1 MALDFKLSDE
11 FVNSY
16 KDKEV
21 PWGYKDGAGNSLG
34 EITTLRTYS
43 RVKEDGTKEKWHEIC
58 RRVIEGMFTLQKR
71 HARQNRI
78 EWKNDKAQ
86 RTAKDAYDR
95 MFNMK
100 WLPPGRGIW
109 SMGSPLVM
117 DDNNSAP
124 LQNCAACSSE
134 ESVVEAAVFL
144 FDASM
149 LGVGVGFDSLGANKF
164 PVLEPEGSYAY
175 VIPDSR
181 EGWVESLR
189 LLLAAYIDEG
199 KKRNP
204 LPVMDYS
211 EVRPAGAPI
220 KRFGGIA
227 SGPGPLKDLH
237 EKVKNLLDS
246 RVGSKIT
253 MRDINDIMN
262 MIGVA
267 VIAGNVR
274 RCLPEGTKVH
284 LTDGLKNIEDVTPG
298 DIVETTG
305 RRAKVTKVFDQGV
318 QETVLIKYDGGELEC
333 TPNHRVAVF
342 DSLTSWTFKRA
353 DELTT
358 KDRVVFDRNGYTGRY
373 TSLPPSTVPVL
384 KHNTTGVRIEV
395 PPLTPDVA
403 WLLGLIHGD
412 GYVSVPP
419 SGKNVGSNS
428 GEVVI
433 ACSPDY
439 PKVVEDSVL
448 ALSSFGVAALERTYS
463 HDRATRVRAHST
475 ELARY
480 LLDFK
485 TPTQTIEIPE
495 YIVNGKREVRAS
507 YLAGLFDSDGSSK
520 TRPLRALSTI
530 YPDFADQ
537 VSSLYATLGIQAR
550 VKLSRPA
557 RGNWKDLYSVNI
569 VGPHNIQG
577 WADIVSPFSRKE
589 PEVKLGVRSSGGATF
604 DTDTV
609 RRSSYRGSGIRC
621 TNGTGSRQ
629 CAFRIEKAL
638 VGSLPALP
646 YQVREVVP
654 SGRSIQ
660 TYDIEVEDLHQFTA
674 NGIVVHNSAE
684 LSLVDSDSPDVQEFT
699 DLKDYDK
706 NPDRVG
712 HGFMANNSIRV
723 NVGDDYTP
731 FLEGIKLN
739 GEPGFVWKDIS
750 TSYSRL
756 KDAPDFKDV
765 RATLVNPCS
774 FSGDTLVHTTEGAK
788 TIESLKDRPFWAL
801 VDGEA
806 FFSPVGSYVTGQKD
820 LFRLE
825 TEEGYEVTLTDNHE
839 VLTESGEWVEAGKLN
854 AGDKIVL
861 HNHRD
866 APFFPGEGSWDEG
879 YLIGNLVGDGNLV
892 QSGHGR
898 LSVWDNGDP
907 ESAQAMM
914 TQMEESIDRVYNG
927 LSNIRSDA
935 KTKFTP
941 RVEPFNMYYMSL
953 SGKLLSKFD
962 VVYGNKTTTPKI
974 EASSS
979 DFHRGYLRGLF
990 DADGHLEG
998 VSNDKGLS
1006 VRLGQSDLKSL
1017 KAVQRMLL
1025 RFGIKSSIRKA
1036 KDAGEALLPDGR
1048 GGHKLYPTKES
1059 WRLIVSADSVFLFQE
1074 YIGFTH
1080 TAKKTNLRRGVESK
1094 TRGFYRTKYT
1104 ATFKSLTYERF
1115 DDVWDLSV
1123 STKKAFDAN
1132 GLYVHNSE
1140 QNLESGETCTLCE
1153 VFIGN
1158 CTNQD
1163 DFIKTLKVAFMY
1175 GKTVTLLPTKWEK
1188 TNAILLRNRR
1198 IGLSVSGV
1206 ADYVDA
1212 HGLPALRKSLDDGY
1226 NYVTKLDK
1234 KYSEW
1239 LCVRESVKRTTVK
1252 PAGSISLVAGSSPG
1266 VHWTPGGE
1274 YFIRRITFAKTDP
1287 LFEALKDAGYEH
1299 SDLEWD
1305 PKSAVILFPIHSKS
1319 KRSAADV
1326 PAWEK
1331 INLAA
1336 EMQHWWSD
1344 NAVSC
1349 TVDFKPAE
1357 AGDIPKLLN
1366 MYEGRLKGIS
1376 FLPAIEKGAY
1386 KNMPYE
1392 QISKDTYEEM
1402 KSTIRRA
1409 DFTHVYSQ
1417 GIEAVGEAFCTSDK
1431 CETEIETN
1439 AMTLEV
1445 PTINLDEV

>member
-117 DDNNSAP
+117 DDNNSAS

-134 ESVVEAAVFL
+134 ESVVEAAIFL

-149 LGVGVGFDSLGANKF
+149 LGVGVGFDSLGADKF
-164 PVLEPEGSYAY
+164 PVLEPEGSYTY

-211 EVRPAGAPI
+211 EVRPAGEPI

-246 RVGSKIT
+246 RIGSKIA

-274 RCLPEGTKVH
+274 R
-284 LTDGLKNIEDVTPG
+284 
-298 DIVETTG
+298 
-305 RRAKVTKVFDQGV
+305 
-318 QETVLIKYDGGELEC
+318 
-333 TPNHRVAVF
+333 
-342 DSLTSWTFKRA
+342 
-353 DELTT
+353 
-358 KDRVVFDRNGYTGRY
+358 
-373 TSLPPSTVPVL
+373 
-384 KHNTTGVRIEV
+384 
-395 PPLTPDVA
+395 
-403 WLLGLIHGD
+403 
-412 GYVSVPP
+412 
-419 SGKNVGSNS
+419 
-428 GEVVI
+428 
-433 ACSPDY
+433 
-439 PKVVEDSVL
+439 
-448 ALSSFGVAALERTYS
+448 
-463 HDRATRVRAHST
+463 
-475 ELARY
+475 
-480 LLDFK
+480 
-485 TPTQTIEIPE
+485 
-495 YIVNGKREVRAS
+495 
-507 YLAGLFDSDGSSK
+507 
-520 TRPLRALSTI
+520 
-530 YPDFADQ
+530 
-537 VSSLYATLGIQAR
+537 
-550 VKLSRPA
+550 
-557 RGNWKDLYSVNI
+557 
-569 VGPHNIQG
+569 
-577 WADIVSPFSRKE
+577 
-589 PEVKLGVRSSGGATF
+589 
-604 DTDTV
+604 
-609 RRSSYRGSGIRC
+609 
-621 TNGTGSRQ
+621 
-629 CAFRIEKAL
+629 
-638 VGSLPALP
+638 
-646 YQVREVVP
+646 
-654 SGRSIQ
+654 
-660 TYDIEVEDLHQFTA
+660 
-674 NGIVVHNSAE
+674 SAE

-706 NPDRVG
+706 NPDRSG

-756 KDAPDFKDV
+756 KDAPDFKDI
-765 RATLVNPCS
+765 RATLVNPC
-774 FSGDTLVHTTEGAK
+774 
-788 TIESLKDRPFWAL
+788 
-801 VDGEA
+801 
-806 FFSPVGSYVTGQKD
+806 
-820 LFRLE
+820 
-825 TEEGYEVTLTDNHE
+825 
-839 VLTESGEWVEAGKLN
+839 
-854 AGDKIVL
+854 
-861 HNHRD
+861 
-866 APFFPGEGSWDEG
+866 
-879 YLIGNLVGDGNLV
+879 
-892 QSGHGR
+892 
-898 LSVWDNGDP
+898 
-907 ESAQAMM
+907 
-914 TQMEESIDRVYNG
+914 
-927 LSNIRSDA
+927 
-935 KTKFTP
+935 
-941 RVEPFNMYYMSL
+941 
-953 SGKLLSKFD
+953 
-962 VVYGNKTTTPKI
+962 
-974 EASSS
+974 
-979 DFHRGYLRGLF
+979 
-990 DADGHLEG
+990 
-998 VSNDKGLS
+998 
-1006 VRLGQSDLKSL
+1006 
-1017 KAVQRMLL
+1017 
-1025 RFGIKSSIRKA
+1025 
-1036 KDAGEALLPDGR
+1036 
-1048 GGHKLYPTKES
+1048 
-1059 WRLIVSADSVFLFQE
+1059 
-1074 YIGFTH
+1074 
-1080 TAKKTNLRRGVESK
+1080 
-1094 TRGFYRTKYT
+1094 
-1104 ATFKSLTYERF
+1104 
-1115 DDVWDLSV
+1115 
-1123 STKKAFDAN
+1123 
-1132 GLYVHNSE
+1132 SE

-1206 ADYVDA
+1206 ADYVDV

-1274 YFIRRITFAKTDP
+1274 YFIRRITFSKTDP
-1287 LFEALKDAGYEH
+1287 LFEALKDAGYKH

-1349 TVDFKPAE
+1349 TVDFKPTE

-1376 FLPAIEKGAY
+1376 FLPAVEKGAY

>member
-164 PVLEPEGSYAY
+164 PVLEPEGSNAY

-428 GEVVI
+428 GEVMI

-621 TNGTGSRQ
+621 TNGTGSRK

-723 NVGDDYTP
+723 KVGDDYTP

-774 FSGDTLVHTTEGAK
+774 
-788 TIESLKDRPFWAL
+788 
-801 VDGEA
+801 
-806 FFSPVGSYVTGQKD
+806 
-820 LFRLE
+820 
-825 TEEGYEVTLTDNHE
+825 
-839 VLTESGEWVEAGKLN
+839 
-854 AGDKIVL
+854 
-861 HNHRD
+861 
-866 APFFPGEGSWDEG
+866 
-879 YLIGNLVGDGNLV
+879 
-892 QSGHGR
+892 
-898 LSVWDNGDP
+898 
-907 ESAQAMM
+907 
-914 TQMEESIDRVYNG
+914 
-927 LSNIRSDA
+927 
-935 KTKFTP
+935 
-941 RVEPFNMYYMSL
+941 
-953 SGKLLSKFD
+953 
-962 VVYGNKTTTPKI
+962 
-974 EASSS
+974 
-979 DFHRGYLRGLF
+979 
-990 DADGHLEG
+990 
-998 VSNDKGLS
+998 
-1006 VRLGQSDLKSL
+1006 
-1017 KAVQRMLL
+1017 
-1025 RFGIKSSIRKA
+1025 
-1036 KDAGEALLPDGR
+1036 
-1048 GGHKLYPTKES
+1048 
-1059 WRLIVSADSVFLFQE
+1059 
-1074 YIGFTH
+1074 
-1080 TAKKTNLRRGVESK
+1080 
-1094 TRGFYRTKYT
+1094 
-1104 ATFKSLTYERF
+1104 
-1115 DDVWDLSV
+1115 
-1123 STKKAFDAN
+1123 
-1132 GLYVHNSE
+1132 E

-1158 CTNQD
+1158 CTSQD
-1163 DFIKTLKVAFMY
+1163 DFIKTLKVAYMY

-1206 ADYVDA
+1206 ADYVDT
-1212 HGLPALRKSLDDGY
+1212 HGLPSLRKSLDDGY
-1226 NYVTKLDK
+1226 DYVMKLDK

-1239 LCVRESVKRTTVK
+1239 LCVRESVKHTTVK

-1287 LFEALKDAGYEH
+1287 IFEALKDAGYEH

>member
-58 RRVIEGMFTLQKR
+58 RRVIEGMFTIQKR

-109 SMGSPLVM
+109 SMGSPIVM

-124 LQNCAACSSE
+124 LQNCFHGDERFITSRGLKSFKETVGQTVTVLTSSKKWVEAPVKSYGSQKLVNLNLAKGSTYKKSIITTAGHRWFVRNKNWNTPYVEMTTENLKPGHYLQALFGQGIKHLTPSSFGVARGFTFGDGRHSQGDRASNSVSLFGRKDSALKPFFEPNIHRINPAATVEGIEYSGIPNYFFEKPSLCETKTYLLGWLAGYFAADGSMSGGNAVLYSTNIDNLMFCREVAYILGIGTNPIRSEYRISNLTGKPSTIYKLSFNARTLTEEFFILNSHREDFINNPPKKSHQLWRVESVELLDREEEVYCLEVPGTGAFTLEDNILTGNCAACSSE

-164 PVLEPEGSYAY
+164 PVLEPEGSYSY

-211 EVRPAGAPI
+211 EIRPAGAPI

-237 EKVKNLLDS
+237 EKVKYLLDS

-274 RCLPEGTKVH
+274 R
-284 LTDGLKNIEDVTPG
+284 
-298 DIVETTG
+298 
-305 RRAKVTKVFDQGV
+305 
-318 QETVLIKYDGGELEC
+318 
-333 TPNHRVAVF
+333 
-342 DSLTSWTFKRA
+342 
-353 DELTT
+353 
-358 KDRVVFDRNGYTGRY
+358 
-373 TSLPPSTVPVL
+373 
-384 KHNTTGVRIEV
+384 
-395 PPLTPDVA
+395 
-403 WLLGLIHGD
+403 
-412 GYVSVPP
+412 
-419 SGKNVGSNS
+419 
-428 GEVVI
+428 
-433 ACSPDY
+433 
-439 PKVVEDSVL
+439 
-448 ALSSFGVAALERTYS
+448 
-463 HDRATRVRAHST
+463 
-475 ELARY
+475 
-480 LLDFK
+480 
-485 TPTQTIEIPE
+485 
-495 YIVNGKREVRAS
+495 
-507 YLAGLFDSDGSSK
+507 
-520 TRPLRALSTI
+520 
-530 YPDFADQ
+530 
-537 VSSLYATLGIQAR
+537 
-550 VKLSRPA
+550 
-557 RGNWKDLYSVNI
+557 
-569 VGPHNIQG
+569 
-577 WADIVSPFSRKE
+577 
-589 PEVKLGVRSSGGATF
+589 
-604 DTDTV
+604 
-609 RRSSYRGSGIRC
+609 
-621 TNGTGSRQ
+621 
-629 CAFRIEKAL
+629 
-638 VGSLPALP
+638 
-646 YQVREVVP
+646 
-654 SGRSIQ
+654 
-660 TYDIEVEDLHQFTA
+660 
-674 NGIVVHNSAE
+674 SAE

-723 NVGDDYTP
+723 KVGDDYTP

-774 FSGDTLVHTTEGAK
+774 
-788 TIESLKDRPFWAL
+788 
-801 VDGEA
+801 
-806 FFSPVGSYVTGQKD
+806 
-820 LFRLE
+820 
-825 TEEGYEVTLTDNHE
+825 
-839 VLTESGEWVEAGKLN
+839 
-854 AGDKIVL
+854 
-861 HNHRD
+861 
-866 APFFPGEGSWDEG
+866 
-879 YLIGNLVGDGNLV
+879 
-892 QSGHGR
+892 
-898 LSVWDNGDP
+898 
-907 ESAQAMM
+907 
-914 TQMEESIDRVYNG
+914 
-927 LSNIRSDA
+927 
-935 KTKFTP
+935 
-941 RVEPFNMYYMSL
+941 
-953 SGKLLSKFD
+953 
-962 VVYGNKTTTPKI
+962 
-974 EASSS
+974 
-979 DFHRGYLRGLF
+979 
-990 DADGHLEG
+990 
-998 VSNDKGLS
+998 
-1006 VRLGQSDLKSL
+1006 
-1017 KAVQRMLL
+1017 
-1025 RFGIKSSIRKA
+1025 
-1036 KDAGEALLPDGR
+1036 
-1048 GGHKLYPTKES
+1048 
-1059 WRLIVSADSVFLFQE
+1059 
-1074 YIGFTH
+1074 
-1080 TAKKTNLRRGVESK
+1080 
-1094 TRGFYRTKYT
+1094 
-1104 ATFKSLTYERF
+1104 
-1115 DDVWDLSV
+1115 
-1123 STKKAFDAN
+1123 
-1132 GLYVHNSE
+1132 E

-1158 CTNQD
+1158 CTSQD
-1163 DFIKTLKVAFMY
+1163 DFIKTLKVAYMY

-1206 ADYVDA
+1206 ADYVDT
-1212 HGLPALRKSLDDGY
+1212 HGLPSLRKSLDDGY
-1226 NYVTKLDK
+1226 DYVMKLDK

-1239 LCVRESVKRTTVK
+1239 LCVRESVKHTTVK

-1287 LFEALKDAGYEH
+1287 IFEALKDAGYKH

-1319 KRSAADV
+1319 RRSAADV

-1349 TVDFKPAE
+1349 TVDFKPTE

-1376 FLPAIEKGAY
+1376 FLPAIENGAY

>member
-117 DDNNSAP
+117 DDNNSAS

-134 ESVVEAAVFL
+134 ESVVEAAIFL

-149 LGVGVGFDSLGANKF
+149 LGVGVGFDSLGADKF

-246 RVGSKIT
+246 RIGSKIT

-274 RCLPEGTKVH
+274 R
-284 LTDGLKNIEDVTPG
+284 
-298 DIVETTG
+298 
-305 RRAKVTKVFDQGV
+305 
-318 QETVLIKYDGGELEC
+318 
-333 TPNHRVAVF
+333 
-342 DSLTSWTFKRA
+342 
-353 DELTT
+353 
-358 KDRVVFDRNGYTGRY
+358 
-373 TSLPPSTVPVL
+373 
-384 KHNTTGVRIEV
+384 
-395 PPLTPDVA
+395 
-403 WLLGLIHGD
+403 
-412 GYVSVPP
+412 
-419 SGKNVGSNS
+419 
-428 GEVVI
+428 
-433 ACSPDY
+433 
-439 PKVVEDSVL
+439 
-448 ALSSFGVAALERTYS
+448 
-463 HDRATRVRAHST
+463 
-475 ELARY
+475 
-480 LLDFK
+480 
-485 TPTQTIEIPE
+485 
-495 YIVNGKREVRAS
+495 
-507 YLAGLFDSDGSSK
+507 
-520 TRPLRALSTI
+520 
-530 YPDFADQ
+530 
-537 VSSLYATLGIQAR
+537 
-550 VKLSRPA
+550 
-557 RGNWKDLYSVNI
+557 
-569 VGPHNIQG
+569 
-577 WADIVSPFSRKE
+577 
-589 PEVKLGVRSSGGATF
+589 
-604 DTDTV
+604 
-609 RRSSYRGSGIRC
+609 
-621 TNGTGSRQ
+621 
-629 CAFRIEKAL
+629 
-638 VGSLPALP
+638 
-646 YQVREVVP
+646 
-654 SGRSIQ
+654 
-660 TYDIEVEDLHQFTA
+660 
-674 NGIVVHNSAE
+674 SAE

-723 NVGDDYTP
+723 KVGDDYTP

-941 RVEPFNMYYMSL
+941 RGEPFNMYYMSL

-1036 KDAGEALLPDGR
+1036 KDSGEALLPDGR

-1402 KSTIRRA
+1402 KSTIHRA